1 VCGYLFGTKVF
12 FITAVSILLFC
23 CWRNDND
30 RSRNFVVDGMYA
42 VMAIPTVV
50 GSVLLSGKVMEEAR
64 RYFST
69 LD

>member
-1 VCGYLFGTKVF
+1 M
-12 FITAVSILLFC
+12 ITIEVVI
-23 CWRNDND
+23 N
-30 RSRNFVVDGMYA
+30 VVDGMYA

-69 LD
+69 LS